1 MGGMG
6 LPNVSNLTKNFQMG
20 GADDGAAKDGSAD
33 DPAPGSD
40 LDDSD
45 LVMPVLTEEYKDYIL
60 VIMLI
65 N

>member
-20 GADDGAAKDGSAD
+20 GADDGAVLPLPKILHQ
-33 DPAPGSD
+33 APD

-45 LVMPVLTEEYKDYIL
+45 LVMPVLTEEYKDYT
-60 VIMLI
+60 
-65 N
+65 